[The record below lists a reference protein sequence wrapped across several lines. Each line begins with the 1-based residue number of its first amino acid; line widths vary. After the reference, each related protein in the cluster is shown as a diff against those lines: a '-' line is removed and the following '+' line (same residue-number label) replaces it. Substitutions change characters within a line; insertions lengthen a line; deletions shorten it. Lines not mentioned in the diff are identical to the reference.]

1 MPKTIPGMPSGV
13 RERGGKY
20 LWDVC
25 VSGTRMTGTADTLKQ
40 ALVAREKARKD
51 ILSGPSQ
58 GKKEWTLKQ
67 AVDGAMLD
75 RWSGSASQE
84 TVEKNVRSILTFFG
98 PDTPITDIDEDR
110 IAEFRQWLRER
121 GNTNA
126 TINRK
131 TSALSVLLR
140 YAYANRHL
148 DRMPSIGRLQEHNTH
163 ERYVT
168 PEEEKQIITVFTTW
182 DKREHALATMI
193 LLDTGLRI
201 GELLSLRLADVDF
214 ARSRSGVINIWKQN
228 TKTRRSRTVPL
239 TERAS
244 KALHELIAL
253 NNAEKPTDRVCPH
266 DQWWFRR
273 AWDRMKQHIGLV
285 DCDPFVPHILRHTFG
300 SRLAQRGV
308 PLQKIGYLMG
318 HTSPTTTMRYA
329 HLSPQSFEGIIDVLE
344 DLRPDRNSINV

>member
-1 MPKTIPGMPSGV
+1 MPKKIEGMPKGV
-13 RERGGKY
+13 RPRGDKFQWDCSFQGK
-20 LWDVC
+20 
-25 VSGTRMTGTADTLKQ
+25 RRTGTADTLKQ
-40 ALVAREKARKD
+40 AIAAREKARKD
-51 ILSGPSQ
+51 ILSGPSS
-58 GKKEWTLKQ
+58 GKRAWTLGQ
-67 AVDGAMLD
+67 TVDGAMLD

-110 IAEFRQWLRER
+110 IAKFRQWLRER

-140 YAYANRHL
+140 YSYANRHL

-168 PEEEKQIITVFTTW
+168 PVEEKQIITVFTTW
-182 DKREHALATMI
+182 GKQEHALVTVI

-214 ARSRSGVINIWKQN
+214 ARSRNGVITIWKQN
-228 TKTRRSRTVPL
+228 AKTKRSRTVPL
-239 TERAS
+239 TERAA
-244 KALHELIAL
+244 KALHELITI
-253 NNAEKPTDRVCPH
+253 NSAEKPTDRVCPH

-273 AWDRMKQHIGLV
+273 AWDRMKEHIGLV
-285 DCDPFVPHILRHTFG
+285 DCAPFVPHILRHTFG

-344 DLRPDRNSINV
+344 DINLDRNSINV